1 MNINQWGRS
10 VYLGMMLLFL
20 FGCATTQEEPE
31 LSTGEMYWPK
41 PPEMPRYTWESV
53 IHTAKDVE
61 RKNKEDLDAFN
72 VIASVDDKQVFVKP
86 VRIAAQGGRIFVT
99 DTMARRIHVF
109 DAVRRRFYQMG
120 FRREGV
126 VDKPL
131 GIALDKK
138 GMVYV
143 ADSKRKTVIVYDQ
156 LGMFIKWIGDDKIL
170 NNPVAVSVSADGS
183 RIYVI
188 DNGAA
193 ASSKHQMLIFN
204 SDGQL
209 VGSPIGQRGNEDG
222 AFNFPTDI
230 CVGPDGRVYVLD
242 AGNFRVQVFDRD
254 GQFLYKWG
262 RVGHGLGQLARPRA
276 IAVDKDN
283 LVYVLDGS
291 FANLQIFDD
300 KGQLLLPIGERSLKD
315 GPGIFSSPSG
325 VATDDTGRV
334 YIVDQWLKKVEI
346 LRKLSPEEGKNIL
359 DGKKIPA
366 SPVNKKK
373 E

>member
-1 MNINQWGRS
+1 MHINQWGRS
-10 VYLGMMLLFL
+10 ICLGMMLLFL
-20 FGCATTQEEPE
+20 FGCVTTQEEPE
-31 LSTGEMYWPK
+31 LSTGEIYWPK
-41 PPEMPRYTWESV
+41 PPEMPRYVWESV
-53 IHTAKDVE
+53 IHTAKDVD
-61 RKNKEDLDAFN
+61 RKNKEDINPFSILA
-72 VIASVDDKQVFVKP
+72 ADDNKQVFVKP
-86 VRIAAQGGRIFVT
+86 VRIAAQGGRIFIT

-109 DAVRRRFYQMG
+109 DAPRRRFYQIG
-120 FRREGV
+120 FRQEGR

-143 ADSKRKTVIVYDQ
+143 ADSKRKEVIVYDQ
-156 LGMFIKWIGDDKIL
+156 LGMWVKFIGDDKIL

-183 RIYVI
+183 RIYVV
-188 DNGAA
+188 DNGASA
-193 ASSKHQMLIFN
+193 NNKHQMVIF
-204 SDGQL
+204 DPEGQL
-209 VGSPIGQRGNEDG
+209 IGSPIGQRGKEDG
-222 AFNFPTDI
+222 EFNFPTDLA
-230 CVGPDGRVYVLD
+230 VGPDGRVYVLD
-242 AGNFRVQVFDRD
+242 AGNFRVQVFDPD

-276 IAVDKDN
+276 ITVDKDN

-346 LRKLSPEEGKNIL
+346 LRKLTPEEGKNIL
-359 DGKKIPA
+359 DGKKTPS

-373 E
+373 